1 MARGSVGVSTGTII
15 YTRERRAKRPLPPRK
30 CDCRKC
36 IHAIHRGDAVDC
48 FITGDIAV
56 HKSYCE
62 FYKTKDEQEKPK
74 KKYGKKSFKKHY
86 KKKRYKK
93 NAKR

>member
-1 MARGSVGVSTGTII
+1 MARGSVGVNTGTII
-15 YTRERRAKRPLPPRK
+15 YTRGRRANKPRSPRK

-56 HKSYCE
+56 HKFYCE
-62 FYKTKDEQEKPK
+62 FYKTKDEQENPK
-74 KKYGKKSFKKHY
+74 KKQHKKQS
-86 KKKRYKK
+86 KKRYKK
-93 NAKR
+93 NNYKKNIKR